1 LLAGAL
7 AGCAGTPSP
16 GAAPAPAPCAT
27 PAPTPGR
34 LQLALAPKSFGRT
47 LSLRQQLQITAAG
60 HVVDLD
66 AVVEITPDSLVLV
79 ALRFDQRVLTL
90 TLANGAVCEQRNAKL
105 PAEVRGA
112 DILSDLQLALWP
124 ADTIRAALPSGWVL
138 ADSGS
143 SRTLTHGGREV
154 EIISFSGSPR
164 WIGRITLR
172 NIEYDYSLV
181 INSVLSSP

>member
-7 AGCAGTPSP
+7 AGCAGTAPP
-16 GAAPAPAPCAT
+16 AAETAPCAT

-34 LQLALAPKSFGRT
+34 LQLALTPESFGRT

-90 TLANGAVCEQRNAKL
+90 TQSQGAICEQRNAKL
-105 PAEVRGA
+105 PAEARGA

-124 ADTIRAALPSGWVL
+124 ADVIRAALPSGWVL

-154 EIISFSGSPR
+154 EVITFSGSPR

-181 INSVLSSP
+181 INSILSSP

>member
-7 AGCAGTPSP
+7 AGCAGTAPP
-16 GAAPAPAPCAT
+16 AAETAPCAT

-90 TLANGAVCEQRNAKL
+90 TLAHGAICEQRNAKL

-112 DILSDLQLALWP
+112 DIVSDLQLALWP
-124 ADTIRAALPSGWVL
+124 ADVIRAALPSGWAL
-138 ADSGS
+138 ADSDS
-143 SRTLTHGGREV
+143 SRTLTHGGREA
-154 EIISFSGSPR
+154 EIISYAGSPR

-181 INSVLSSP
+181 INSILSSP